1 MKAPVPLKDAY
12 RLLNHGPTTL
22 VTTCEPDG
30 SRPNVMA
37 AAWAMPLD
45 FDPPK
50 VAVVVATGTF
60 TRELLERTGELVLNV
75 PTVALLDRTYAAG
88 STSGR
93 EVDKWA
99 TLGLE
104 REPASRVRPP
114 LVVGCVAWLEC
125 RALDERP
132 LLERHDLW
140 LGEVVA
146 AWADPA
152 VYRDR
157 EWRFEGAA
165 DPRRT
170 IHHVA
175 RGVFLAAGERVEAKR
190 SVGGAGSS

>member
-1 MKAPVPLKDAY
+1 MRAPVALKDAY

-60 TRELLERTGELVLNV
+60 TRELLEKTGELVLSV
-75 PTVALLDRTYAAG
+75 PPVALLEKTYAAG

-93 EVDKWA
+93 DGDKWTA
-99 TLGLE
+99 LGLE
-104 REPASRVRPP
+104 REPASLVKPP
-114 LVVGCVAWLEC
+114 LVRGCVAWLEC

-146 AWADPA
+146 AWADDRA
-152 VYRDR
+152 YRER
-157 EWRFEGAA
+157 EWRFDGA
-165 DPRRT
+165 DDSLRT

-175 RGVFLAAGERVEAKR
+175 HGVFLAAGKRLEAR
-190 SVGGAGSS
+190 RPG

>member
-1 MKAPVPLKDAY
+1 MREKVALKDAY

-50 VAVVVATGTF
+50 VAVVVASGTH
-60 TRELLERTGELVLNV
+60 TRALLDRTGELVLSV
-75 PTVALLDRTYAAG
+75 PGVALLDATYRAG
-88 STSGR
+88 SITGR
-93 EVDKWA
+93 EVDKWRE
-99 TLGLE
+99 LGLE
-104 REPASRVRPP
+104 QEPASLVRPP
-114 LVVGCVAWLEC
+114 LVKGCVAWLEC

-132 LLERHDLW
+132 LLERHDLF

-146 AWADPA
+146 AWAESSVFRA
-152 VYRDR
+152 R
-157 EWRFEGAA
+157 EWRFEGEG

-175 RGVFLAAGERVEAKR
+175 RGVFLAAGERLEAK
-190 SVGGAGSS
+190 G